1 MKFNSNID
9 VLLEQLGSIKY
20 TKREFYPRNFKLSDE
35 FVRSFKRELRRLM
48 VEEKMAV
55 KPALKKLCKALI
67 FHV

>member
-48 VEEKMAV
+48 VEEKMAA